1 MASIFSEPK
10 SYTIVFSTIIAALEL
25 INILGLMDNLAL
37 IINDWNIFPAMS
49 IIEGKEK
56 LIFIPDSLEIALI
69 IFSNPP
75 HTMWGELKLSR
86 QDFIIITYLL
96 IIMFRMWLNN
106 PERKLRRL
114 NARQKTRMIRI
125 KSTAWFFISFILIMF
140 MSLSIA
146 NKIGKIAKFYEKLG
160 FSDFPEGAKLDLL
173 ASPRFVEP
181 LPPLGLADFLGLFLL
196 SCFIIFS
203 FNKCFDIRL
212 PIKTKSENLSTIE
225 RVWKDTDDAI
235 SIRSSK
241 SNKAFPKVNDAFSN
255 LIDLLSASATM
266 NIAATALEDGDVK
279 TSFDK
284 WTLLTSPIGR
294 DAEKWQGLSNSLSD
308 IGNFND
314 SSEEE

>member
-1 MASIFSEPK
+1 MYRWSAMASIFSEPK

-125 KSTAWFFISFILIMF
+125 KSTAWFFISFI
-140 MSLSIA
+140 
-146 NKIGKIAKFYEKLG
+146 
-160 FSDFPEGAKLDLL
+160 
-173 ASPRFVEP
+173 
-181 LPPLGLADFLGLFLL
+181 
-196 SCFIIFS
+196 
-203 FNKCFDIRL
+203 
-212 PIKTKSENLSTIE
+212 
-225 RVWKDTDDAI
+225 
-235 SIRSSK
+235 
-241 SNKAFPKVNDAFSN
+241 
-255 LIDLLSASATM
+255 
-266 NIAATALEDGDVK
+266 
-279 TSFDK
+279 
-284 WTLLTSPIGR
+284 
-294 DAEKWQGLSNSLSD
+294 
-308 IGNFND
+308 
-314 SSEEE
+314 